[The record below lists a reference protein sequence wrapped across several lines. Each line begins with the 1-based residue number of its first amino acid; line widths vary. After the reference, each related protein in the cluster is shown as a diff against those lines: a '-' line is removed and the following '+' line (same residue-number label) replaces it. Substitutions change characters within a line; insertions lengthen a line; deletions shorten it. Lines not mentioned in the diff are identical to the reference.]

1 MPDSAPASPVL
12 ARPADRPDP
21 PKALDAPRDLAL
33 RQALF
38 DPPRLSAPDKIAALR
53 AAARSRGGRVPIM
66 TMLAPVRGPGKLT
79 IDEALYFGLL
89 GAGIDR
95 EGALRFVGKHRQTTF
110 HNCCNDARWFAVVD
124 DKALFYTTV
133 KGAGLPVPNTR
144 AVSGERPRGG
154 YPCRLSGKAETAA
167 FLQQT
172 RDWPLFLK
180 PIDGIFSIGAL
191 KLMGAFAG
199 DVELFG
205 GERVSAEDVADY
217 LAALSKVGYLF
228 QDCLAPAHFAAEAF
242 GPMVPSVRFLILY
255 SDTRPEI
262 ESAVIKIPSGEN
274 VADNY
279 WRRGNMLGAL
289 ARDTGS
295 ISRVV
300 SGFGPHLAEHQS
312 HPVTGASLVGLSI
325 PNWREICET
334 ALAAATLFPGVRTQS
349 WDVALT
355 PQGPVLLEF
364 NYGGDLNLH
373 QLAHGSGALTP
384 SFIAHLRRCGYAG
397 KLL

>member
-1 MPDSAPASPVL
+1 MPDSSPVSPAS
-12 ARPADRPDP
+12 ARPTERP
-21 PKALDAPRDLAL
+21 LDAPRDLAL
-33 RQALF
+33 RQALL
-38 DPPRLSAPDKIAALR
+38 DPPRLSAPDKIEALR
-53 AAARSRGGRVPIM
+53 VASRSRGGRIPFM

-89 GAGIDR
+89 RADIDAK
-95 EGALRFVGKHRQTTF
+95 EAARFVGKRRQTRF
-110 HNCCNDARWFAVVD
+110 HNRCNDPSWFAVVD

-133 KGAGLPVPNTR
+133 KGAGLPVPVTR
-144 AVSGERPRGG
+144 AVSGEPPRGG
-154 YPCRLSGKAETAA
+154 YPCRLSGKAEVAA
-167 FLQQT
+167 FLQQN

-191 KLMGAFAG
+191 KLTGAFAG
-199 DVELFG
+199 GVELFG
-205 GERVSAEDVADY
+205 GERVAVEDVADY
-217 LAALSKVGYLF
+217 TAALSKVGYLF
-228 QDCLAPAHFAAEAF
+228 QDCLAPARFAADAF
-242 GPMVPSVRFLILY
+242 GAMVPSVRFLIL
-255 SDTRPEI
+255 SSGARPEI
-262 ESAVIKIPSGEN
+262 ESAVIKIPSGQN

-289 ARDTGS
+289 TRESGAITR
-295 ISRVV
+295 IV

-312 HPVTGASLVGLSI
+312 HPETGAALAGLAI
-325 PNWREICET
+325 PDWPQVCET

-355 PQGPVLLEF
+355 REGPVLLEF

-373 QLAHGSGALTP
+373 QLAHGRGALTD
-384 SFIAHLRRCGYAG
+384 SFIAHLRRCGYQD